1 VLLGLLGRSVLTG
14 TGAPP
19 PADERIVFSA
29 PEPDGNRSI
38 SVINADGSGL
48 TKLTDGTSY
57 DVFPSW
63 SPDGSQIAFV
73 SDRDGR
79 QPGSESHQDVY
90 VMNADG
96 SNVRRLTDAKGRDIC
111 PAWSPDGSTIAFVS
125 AREQTG
131 RPITYLMNPDGSN
144 QRRLRAGESGCAKWS
159 PDGSRLLF
167 GYSEPGG
174 SRLATIRPDGTG
186 ETLIASG
193 QVGGPVWSPDGTQIA
208 FDRHDGIVLL
218 NADGSNDRF
227 LTVGSFP
234 DWSPDG
240 ERIAYTSY
248 LSGRGQ
254 IHSIRRDGSQDVR
267 LSSVGAPGYMPLWSP
282 SSSQLAFLR
291 GASGDTRIVV
301 VNADGTR
308 EIEVARGSDPEWQP

>member
-1 VLLGLLGRSVLTG
+1 
-14 TGAPP
+14 
-19 PADERIVFSA
+19 VFSA

-38 SVINADGSGL
+38 SVVNADGSGL

-96 SNVRRLTDAKGRDIC
+96 SNVRRLTDARGRDIC

-125 AREQTG
+125 DREQVGQT
-131 RPITYLMNPDGSN
+131 ITYLMNPDGSN
-144 QRRLRAGESGCAKWS
+144 QRRLRAGGSGCAKWS

-174 SRLATIRPDGTG
+174 SRIATIRPDGTG

-193 QVGGPVWSPDGTQIA
+193 QVGGPVWSPDSTQIA
-208 FDRHDGIVLL
+208 FDRHDGIVLVD
-218 NADGSNDRF
+218 ADGSNDRF

-248 LSGRGQ
+248 LSGQGQ
-254 IHSIRRDGSQDVR
+254 IHSIRQDGMHNVR

-301 VNADGTR
+301 VSADGTR
-308 EIEVARGSDPEWQP
+308 EIEVARGSDPEWRP